1 MSRFDNIG
9 LFWEDRPSSRKR
21 GERELGPMPAIPD
34 TGWRTPEFLP
44 DISRA
49 PIIAF
54 DCETYDP
61 ELTDAGPGWARGKG
75 HIVGISAAIPGH
87 RWYFPMRH
95 EVQREMNMD
104 PEQVLRWA
112 RHMFS
117 QPMPKVGANLIYD
130 VGWLRQEGVH
140 VKGKLYDVQFAEALL
155 NEESKV
161 NLEALGHKYT
171 GAGKATDV
179 LKDWCMNYYGTGPKT
194 WRRDIYRSPVSLAGH
209 YGEVDASLPLEVLM
223 KQWPLLESEG
233 QLDLFELECSLIPLL
248 VDMRFAGVSVDIAH
262 AERLGHD
269 LQTRAD
275 AIQAQLDAIAGFSVN
290 INASDSLS
298 KAFDTLGLS
307 YPRTAATASKPEGNP
322 SFVKEFLE
330 HHPHKFPQL
339 VTEAR
344 GLLKLKGTFVEGYL
358 MSKNVNGKV
367 FGSFHPL
374 SGTDGGA
381 KTGRF
386 ASADPNLQNIPARTA
401 EGKLIREAF
410 VPDTGHLEWWKFDY
424 SQIEYRILAHYA
436 VGEGSDQIRQM
447 YINDPNTD
455 YHSSTAALIERVT
468 GVKLSRSHTKNIN
481 FGLAYGMGLAKLAKD
496 LGVSMKEAQEL
507 SEAYHRGVPFA
518 RETMK
523 LLSDFAQQYGYNR
536 TILGRRTRFNL
547 WEPAGWGEKGRAL
560 EYADALSAYGTNI
573 KRAYLYR
580 TLNYTLQGSSA
591 DMMKKAMATCYT
603 SGIFDVTGVPRLTVH
618 DELDFSVMDRSPR
631 TMEAFREM
639 HNIMQTCI
647 PLRVPVVCDLDV
659 GPNWGK
665 VEETDTKAFLNA
677 A

>member
-21 GERELGPMPAIPD
+21 GERELGPMPSIPD
-34 TGWRTPEFLP
+34 TGWRTPSFLP

-54 DCETYDP
+54 DCETFDP
-61 ELTDAGPGWARGKG
+61 ELTESGAGWGRGRG
-75 HIVGISAAIPGH
+75 HIVGISCAIPGE

-95 EVQREMNMD
+95 EVQPEMNMN
-104 PEQVLRWA
+104 PEEVLRWA
-112 RHMFS
+112 KHMLG

-130 VGWLRQEGVH
+130 VGWLRQEGVK
-140 VKGKLYDVQFAEALL
+140 VAGKLYDVQFAEALL

-171 GAGKATDV
+171 GAGKATDI
-179 LKDWCMNYYGTGPKT
+179 LKDWCMNYYGTGVKT
-194 WRRDIYRSPVSLAGH
+194 WRKDIYRAPVSLVGH
-209 YGEVDASLPLEVLM
+209 YGEVDASLPLEVLQR
-223 KQWPLLESEG
+223 QWPLLEAEG
-233 QLDLFELECSLIPLL
+233 QLDLFELECSLINLL
-248 VDMRFAGVSVDIAH
+248 VDMRFAGVRVDVNH
-262 AERLGHD
+262 ADRLRD
-269 LQTRAD
+269 TLQGRANE
-275 AIQAQLDAIAGFSVN
+275 IQAKIDAIAGFSVN
-290 INASDSLS
+290 INAADSLAR
-298 KAFDTLGLS
+298 AFDGLGLS
-307 YPRTAATASKPEGNP
+307 YPRTAATAAKPDGSP
-322 SFVKEFLE
+322 SFVKEFLA
-330 HHPHKFPQL
+330 HHPHEFPQL
-339 VTEAR
+339 VTEVR

-358 MSKNVNGKV
+358 LNKNVNGQV
-367 FGSFHPL
+367 YGSFNPL
-374 SGTDGGA
+374 SGTEGGA

-386 ASADPNLQNIPARTA
+386 ASADPNLQNIPTRTA

-410 VPDTGHLEWWKFDY
+410 IPDEGHLEWWKFDY

-436 VGEGSDQIRQM
+436 VGEGADQIRQM
-447 YINDPNTD
+447 YINDPRTD
-455 YHSSTAALIERVT
+455 YHASTAALIEKVT

-523 LLSDFAQQYGYNR
+523 LLSDFAQQYGYNQ

-547 WEPAGWGEKGRAL
+547 WEPASWGVKGKAL
-560 EYADALSAYGTNI
+560 EYPAALAKYGTDI

-591 DMMKKAMATCYT
+591 DMMKKAMATCYY

-618 DELDFSVMDRSPR
+618 DELDFSVTERSPAV
-631 TMEAFREM
+631 MEAMREM
-639 HNIMQTCI
+639 HHIMQTVI
-647 PLRVPVVCDLDV
+647 PLRVPVICDLDV

-665 VEETDTKAFLNA
+665 VEETDTLQFLQTA
-677 A
+677 